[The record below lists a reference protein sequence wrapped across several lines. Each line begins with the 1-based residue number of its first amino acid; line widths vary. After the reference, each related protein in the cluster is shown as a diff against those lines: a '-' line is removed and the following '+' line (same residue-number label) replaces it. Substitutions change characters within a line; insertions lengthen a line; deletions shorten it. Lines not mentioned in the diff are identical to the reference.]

1 MKYTPSELA
10 QVWHCN
16 PHFLGVQEYITEI
29 VYDTRRSSRSD
40 QSLFVALKGTRD
52 GHDFIRSA
60 YDLGIRYF
68 LIEESRVSEFKDLSD
83 ACLFGVQSPLGALQ
97 DLAIFHRK
105 KLHLPVVGITG
116 SNGKTIVKEWLYELL
131 KADFNIYK
139 SPRSFNSQLG
149 VALSILG
156 IDRTH
161 QLAIIEAG
169 VSQEGEMDSL
179 QAMIQP
185 NLVVLTHLGDAH
197 DEGFTN
203 REAKAHE
210 KMKLVKDADVV
221 VYPKD
226 QEIWKTPLNQW
237 RQKQPLTKFISWGN
251 SETSSYKI
259 LNIEKTSHST
269 EILFR
274 YRSMEHTLKLPFTD
288 QASIANSLTCFTVLT
303 ALERWDETHIAAFMH
318 LLPLEN
324 RLSIEKGRR
333 QNIIV
338 NDSYSHDLE
347 SLGVALG
354 VLIEQSAGKSKL
366 VILSP
371 MAHLL
376 EMDAIQSELL
386 DYGIDRVIWVGV
398 KNAPDKRGLNQVC
411 FESTETLLQAPIL
424 SEITQTALL
433 IKGARIHGLERVVS
447 LLKEQLHHTVMEIN
461 LDAVRHNY
469 QYFRS
474 RIASDV
480 KSMVMV
486 KASAY
491 GSGRYEV
498 ARLLE
503 SLGADY
509 FGVAYADEGVS
520 LRSAGL
526 KAPIMVM
533 NTDGKGLEQCVQHQ
547 LEPVIYNQTT
557 FNQFTEIAN
566 DYSSGIHLEL
576 DTGMHRLG
584 FPIKTDWSFL
594 KDLSQYVRVKS
605 VFTHLSASENSEMDR
620 FTQEQLNS
628 LLIEKNNIEKVL
640 GYSIMSHGLNSSGI
654 VRFPRFQMDM
664 VRLGIGLYGLETEW
678 DAELKPVAGL
688 YTTITQIHDVPAGE
702 GIGYGQLDPV
712 SHPRKI
718 ATIAIGYADGLLRK
732 FGRGKWGALIQGNY
746 APYVGNICMDMA
758 MLDVTQIDCSEGDRV
773 EIFGPQNDIKEM
785 ARRGET
791 ISYEILT
798 TISQRVPRLFVG
810 EF

>member
-1 MKYTPSELA
+1 MA
-10 QVWHCN
+10 QIW
-16 PHFLGVQEYITEI
+16 EITLPVGKEDAVISEI
-29 VYDTRRSSRSD
+29 VYDTRRISEVLNIHESV
-40 QSLFVALKGTRD
+40 FVALRSARN
-52 GHDFIRSA
+52 GHEFIRTAYSA
-60 YDLGIRYF
+60 GIRFF
-68 LIEESRVSEFKDLSD
+68 LIEDSEYAAFKDLND
-83 ACLFGVQSPLGALQ
+83 AHFFRVENTLK
-97 DLAIFHRK
+97 AIQKWAETHRRK
-105 KLHLPVVGITG
+105 YFMPVIGITG
-116 SNGKTIVKEWLYELL
+116 SNGKTVVKEWLYELL
-131 KADFNIYK
+131 KNDFILYK

-149 VALSILG
+149 VALSVLG
-156 IDRTH
+156 IEREH
-161 QLAIIEAG
+161 QLVIIEAG
-169 VSQEGEMDSL
+169 ISRSGDMDAL

-185 NLVVLTHLGDAH
+185 NLVVCTHLGDAH
-197 DEGFTN
+197 DEGFVSQ
-203 REAKAHE
+203 AQKAEE
-210 KMKLVKDADVV
+210 KFKLVKGADVV
-221 VYPKD
+221 VFPKD
-226 QEIWKTPLNQW
+226 QDIWNDAIGVW
-237 RQKQPLTKFISWGN
+237 RKRQPLTKFVSWGK
-251 SETSSYKI
+251 SDRSSYI
-259 LNIEKTSHST
+259 IEST
-269 EILFR
+269 EKMPFGTRIHFR
-274 YRSMEHTLKLPFTD
+274 YRSMEHVLDLPFSD
-288 QASIANSLTCFTVLT
+288 EASISNALTCFTVLT
-303 ALERWDETHIAAFMH
+303 ALERWDEAHISAFLKLH
-318 LLPLEN
+318 PLEN
-324 RLSIEKGRR
+324 RLSIEKGQR

-338 NDSYSHDLE
+338 NDTYSHDIE
-347 SLGVALG
+347 SLRVALR
-354 VLIEQSAGKSKL
+354 VLEEQSAGKTRA
-366 VILSP
+366 VVLSP
-371 MAHLL
+371 MVHAKSVEPLQDLL
-376 EMDAIQSELL
+376 ISSGVQ
-386 DYGIDRVIWVGV
+386 RVIWVGISQISP
-398 KNAPDKRGLNQVC
+398 KKGLQEEV
-411 FESTETLLQAPIL
+411 FENTEALLDSKIL
-424 SEITQTALL
+424 GEISQTALL

-447 LLKEQLHHTVMEIN
+447 ILKEQLHHTVMEIN
-461 LDAVRHNY
+461 LDSVRYNY

-480 KSMVMV
+480 KTMVMV

-557 FNQFTEIAN
+557 FNQFAKIAN
-566 DYSSGIHLEL
+566 DYSTGIHLEL

-594 KDLSQYVRVKS
+594 KNLSQYVRVKS
-605 VFTHLSASENSEMDR
+605 VFTHLSASENREMDR

-628 LLIEKNNIEKVL
+628 LLIEKKNIEKVL

-654 VRFPRFQMDM
+654 VRFPGFQMDM
-664 VRLGIGLYGLETEW
+664 VRLGIGLYGLETQW
-678 DAELKPVAGL
+678 DAQLKPVAGL
-688 YTTITQIHDVPAGE
+688 YTTITQIHEVPAGE

-732 FGRGKWGALIQGNY
+732 FGRGKWGALIQGKY